1 MSFNIRLLTA
11 ADAPA
16 YWQIRLE
23 ALESEPQAFGMSAEE
38 HRATPVAAAAAQL
51 TAAPDGYVFGAFVE
65 EQLRGMASLVR
76 ETRYKARHKAGV
88 RGVYV
93 GPELRGMGAGRQL
106 MEALIVHARTM
117 PGVERLTLTV
127 TTTQSGARTLYAALG
142 FTPYGLER
150 GSLKLHD
157 GPDGYL
163 DEEYLT
169 LTL

>member
-1 MSFNIRLLTA
+1 MA
-11 ADAPA
+11 A
-16 YWQIRLE
+16 
-23 ALESEPQAFGMSAEE
+23 
-38 HRATPVAAAAAQL
+38 
-51 TAAPDGYVFGAFVE
+51 
-65 EQLRGMASLVR
+65 LVR
-76 ETRYKARHKAGV
+76 ETRHKARHKAGV

-117 PGVERLTLTV
+117 SGVERLTLTV
-127 TTTQSGARTLYAALG
+127 TTTQSGARALYAALG

-157 GPDGYL
+157 GPDGYA